1 VGEESWRV
9 EADDEWLAAHKS
21 ENFAKFR
28 RKLAKL
34 GLLGLADAASGAA
47 PALLGPMAGAPR
59 RPQLK
64 IGGKAYAVVRYAEH
78 RISYTVIALDV
89 QRCRRCGLRLVHVH
103 RIMTVRE
110 DGTRRVVGTVRACRR
125 CKANSWLFFSR
136 MPTVERARERARR
149 VVL

>member
-9 EADDEWLAAHKS
+9 EADDEWLSAHKS

-28 RKLAKL
+28 RKLARL
-34 GLLGLADAASGAA
+34 GLLGLGDAASGAA
-47 PALLGPMAGAPR
+47 SGLLGPMAGAPR

-78 RISYTVIALDV
+78 RISYTTIVLDV
-89 QRCRRCGLRLVHVH
+89 QRCRRCGQRLVHVH
-103 RIMTVRE
+103 RIETIHE
-110 DGTRRVVGTVRACRR
+110 DGTRRVVGAVRMCRR

-136 MPTVERARERARR
+136 MPTVTRARAVARK

>member
-1 VGEESWRV
+1 VDGESWRV

-21 ENFAKFR
+21 DNFARFR
-28 RKLAKL
+28 RKLANL
-34 GLLGLADAASGAA
+34 GLLGLGDAATAVG
-47 PALLGPMAGAPR
+47 PVILGPMAGAPR
-59 RPQLK
+59 KPPLK

-78 RISYTVIALDV
+78 RISYTTIALDV

-103 RIMTVRE
+103 RIETVSE
-110 DGTRRVVGTVRACRR
+110 DGTRRMVGTVRACRR

-136 MPTVERARERARR
+136 MPTVERARARDRR

>member
-1 VGEESWRV
+1 VDGESWRV

-21 ENFAKFR
+21 SNFAKFR
-28 RKLAKL
+28 QKLANL
-34 GLLGLADAASGAA
+34 GLLGLGEAASGAA

-78 RISYTVIALDV
+78 RISYTTIALDIE
-89 QRCRRCGLRLVHVH
+89 RCRRCGYRLVHVH
-103 RIMTVRE
+103 RITMVRE
-110 DGTRRVVGTVRACRR
+110 NGTRRVVGTVRMCRR